1 MSKPQSIPLREL
13 KPDRWSNVFL
23 LVVVSAMLGC
33 SRPNEPLKWSDRRPI
48 GVIFLARDNTNWA
61 DNPRGWFGDA
71 SLNIHTETGKESFR
85 IRLTQTAKNIIQL
98 AATVHAQGVIVWDIE
113 GEQYPHPDGSFVGDP
128 RLLDRLAPEMD
139 ELADGFFTQLSAAGL
154 KTGVLIRPQRAKWE
168 NGRLDQE
175 EFIFNND
182 GIVAEL
188 AAKIAYVRQRWG
200 CSLFY
205 VDSNF
210 SLWHLGVYNSDIFR
224 RLHRRYPDILLIP
237 EYENADYFDC
247 SSPYFDPTKREK
259 FPGTIISAAQVRA
272 FQPQAFSSIYIGN
285 IDPSQGRKSLADAVA
300 KGDILLYR
308 GWWRGPEFGLVGA
321 LTSDERGGSCH

>member
-1 MSKPQSIPLREL
+1 MQFRYTK
-13 KPDRWSNVFL
+13 KWRWQNGFL
-23 LVVVSAMLGC
+23 LVAVTLIVGC
-33 SRPNEPLKWSDRRPI
+33 SRSNVGLNWPDRRPI
-48 GVIFLARDNTNWA
+48 GVIFLARDNTSWS

-98 AATVHAQGVIVWDIE
+98 AATVHAQGIIVWDIE
-113 GEQYPHPDGSFVGDP
+113 GEQYPHPNGSFVGDP

-139 ELADGFFTQLSAAGL
+139 ALADAFFRQLSAAGL
-154 KTGVLIRPQRAKWE
+154 RTGVLIRPQRASWE
-168 NGRLDQE
+168 NGQLDQA

-182 GIVAEL
+182 AIVAEL
-188 AAKIAYVRQRWG
+188 AAKIAYARQRWG

-224 RLHRRYPDILLIP
+224 RLRQTYPDILLVP
-237 EYENADYFDC
+237 EYEDADYFDC
-247 SSPYFDPTKREK
+247 TSPYFDPTKHEK

-272 FQPQAFSSIYIGN
+272 SQPHAFSSIYIGHV
-285 IDPSQGRKSLADAVA
+285 DPSRDQQSLADAVA

-308 GWWRGPEFGLVGA
+308 GWWRGPEFGLVEA
-321 LTSDERGGSCH
+321 LTRDERSRSSH